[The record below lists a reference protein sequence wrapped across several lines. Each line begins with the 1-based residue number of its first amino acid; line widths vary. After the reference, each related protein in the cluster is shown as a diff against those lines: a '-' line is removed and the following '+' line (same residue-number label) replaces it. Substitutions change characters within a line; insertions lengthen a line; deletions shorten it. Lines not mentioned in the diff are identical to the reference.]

1 MRSPRLWKTISPG
14 CSSRPPHR
22 IGPLECAAD
31 VIKNAVRRQ
40 REIGHPWPLLPAA
53 DQAELGQLDISLMR
67 LEIAGDG
74 QDHFDT
80 CPAQTTPEIVGI
92 AKGEC
97 ATLCQLLA
105 PLRT

>member
-1 MRSPRLWKTISPG
+1 
-14 CSSRPPHR
+14 
-22 IGPLECAAD
+22 
-31 VIKNAVRRQ
+31 
-40 REIGHPWPLLPAA
+40 
-53 DQAELGQLDISLMR
+53 MR